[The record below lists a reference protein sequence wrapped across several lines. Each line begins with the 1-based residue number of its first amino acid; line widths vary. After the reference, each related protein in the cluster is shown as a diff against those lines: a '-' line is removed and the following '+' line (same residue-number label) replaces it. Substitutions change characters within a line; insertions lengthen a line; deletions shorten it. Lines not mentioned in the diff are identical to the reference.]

1 MQVRSVIRAVVLLVF
16 VVESFAV
23 GASKDAKP
31 MLRIDAGGHMGGP
44 TFMAFTPDGRYL
56 VTSGQGKAA
65 RIRDLRTGAEHVTRP
80 QIGETGWVGKL
91 AAAALSPGD
100 DAFVLSGAFSH
111 RSMRLLVVDVSTG
124 RLKTWITLP
133 KGCLG
138 PVAMAFS
145 PDGRWLA
152 LGNQIVNADIVML
165 ERRGSNAWELVRT
178 LKEHNTGQGYQRADR
193 ISFAPTG
200 DRFASSGYD
209 RSLRLWR
216 RTGGTW
222 QCHYRKKGFRAGKSF
237 NYSPDGRLLAWGEK
251 RNVVLCNADTGEI
264 VRSIECVPEGHGNAG
279 RVAFAPDGRRL
290 LVGTLWQSRRRVS
303 AFICSVSDGRVL
315 ATFGRHRHRVTH
327 VAWSPDGQFAATSDS
342 FGDIYVWRAATGEMV
357 HDFSCKA
364 EGMRSIAWARDGRRA
379 VAFGRRTMQSWDE
392 VPEKRPLHQSF
403 DLSELALADITTR
416 SATDSDEWQRGVR
429 ERDGWSLK
437 LVGQPGH
444 DGARVE
450 IQEHGRA
457 QRTIQRDY
465 HRMTWAFL
473 GDQRV
478 AIVSSRGELR
488 GLWLWDAK
496 SGSRVRQFTGALHG
510 YLDALAPS
518 PDDRFLAAARDDGT
532 VLTWNVE
539 TGEPLL
545 SLFVAKDREWVAWT
559 PEGYYACSVQGD
571 QYIGWHVNQGPD
583 KLAKFY
589 RARQFAKQFHRPDI
603 VRRVIETGDTKEAIR
618 LANKAPGRTA
628 KKQIKTADIAR
639 HEPPEV
645 AITSPKD
652 GAVVDQTTVRVVA
665 TVRATAGNPVER
677 VTILVNG
684 KPIDATRGFAGVATS
699 ESATTDGAT
708 TVSQDVTLSPGENII
723 GVVAANA
730 YSTSAPQMI
739 AVTCRMQDVRKPDL
753 YVLAIGVSEYK
764 NPQYNLKSAHADAEA
779 IADALK
785 QQQGKLFGRAQ
796 ARVLTNQKASRGD
809 ILDGVDWLL
818 KETTQRDLAIMFI
831 AGHGKRDSRGNYYFL
846 PHEADIDRLRRTGVP
861 WTELQSVLADLP
873 SKRLLFV
880 DTCHAGAVT
889 GARTRSADSLTD
901 AIRDLIADEVGAV
914 VMAASTGREL
924 SHERDDWGH
933 GAFTK
938 ALLEGFEGKADYNG
952 DGAVYLTELDAYV
965 TDRVKA
971 LTKGAQHPT
980 TNKPSTV
987 RSFPIVSTGLGRPAP
1002 AEAALGAVAAAAVPT
1017 AQEGPTRLVVQIE
1030 PPGATVLVDGKSMEL
1045 KQDGRVLFTD
1055 VTPGSHMLDVRK
1067 EGYAKLEKLLA
1078 VPAGGMDG
1086 KVKLAALRQIVTLH
1100 TKSGGKLDG
1109 ELVSRTDES
1118 ITFLWRGK
1126 RKMTLPKAQCARV
1139 ELGKAEPQAAS
1150 TFEAVRA
1157 LRR

>member
-1 MQVRSVIRAVVLLVF
+1 MQVCSVIRAVVLLVL

-23 GASKDAKP
+23 GASKDAEP
-31 MLRIDAGGHMGGP
+31 MLRIDPGGHLGGP
-44 TFMAFTPDGRYL
+44 SFMAFTPDGRYL

-65 RIRDLRTGAEHVTRP
+65 RIRDLRTGAAHVIRP
-80 QIGETGWVGKL
+80 YIGGSGWVGTL
-91 AAAALSPGD
+91 GTAALSPGD
-100 DAFVLSGAFSH
+100 GAFVLWGAFVR
-111 RSMRLLVVDVSTG
+111 RSMHLLAADVTTG
-124 RLKTWITLP
+124 RLKTWIALP
-133 KGCLG
+133 TGWLST
-138 PVAMAFS
+138 VSMAFS

-152 LGNQIVNADIVML
+152 LGNQSPNADIVMF
-165 ERRGSNAWELVRT
+165 ERRGSNDWELVQT
-178 LKEHNTGQGYQRADR
+178 LKEHNIKQGGLRVDR

-200 DRFASSGYD
+200 DGFASSGFD

-222 QCHYRKKGFRAGKSF
+222 QCYYRKEQFNAGKSF
-237 NYSPDGRLLAWGEK
+237 NYSPDGRLLAWGVG
-251 RNVVLCNADTGEI
+251 RIVVLCNAVTGEI
-264 VRSIECVPEGHGNAG
+264 VRSIVCVPEGHDNASH
-279 RVAFAPDGRRL
+279 VAFAPDDQRL
-290 LVGTLWQSRRRVS
+290 LVGTYARSRWRVS

-315 ATFGRHRHRVTH
+315 ATFERHRQKVTH
-327 VAWSPDGQFAATSDS
+327 GVWSPDGQLVATSDAL
-342 FGDIYVWRAATGEMV
+342 GDIYVWRAATGELV

-364 EGMRSIAWARDGRRA
+364 EGVQSVAWARDGRRA
-379 VAFGRRTMQSWDE
+379 VAFGRMTLSSWDE
-392 VPEKRPLHQSF
+392 VPEKRPLHQWF
-403 DLSELALADITTR
+403 DLSELALSDIT
-416 SATDSDEWQRGVR
+416 SQSDTDSGECQRGMPK
-429 ERDGWSLK
+429 RDGWSLK
-437 LVGQPGH
+437 LIGRSGQA
-444 DGARVE
+444 GAHVE
-450 IQEHGRA
+450 IQAPGRT
-457 QRTIQRDY
+457 QCTIQGDP
-465 HRMTWAFL
+465 HGLTWAFL
-473 GDQRV
+473 RDQRI
-478 AIVSSRGELR
+478 AILGRHGELR
-488 GLWLWDAK
+488 GFGLWDAK

-510 YLDALAPS
+510 YVRALAPS
-518 PDDRFLAAARDDGT
+518 PDDRFLAAALTDGT
-532 VLTWNVE
+532 VLIWSVE
-539 TGEPLL
+539 TGRPLL
-545 SLFVAKDREWVAWT
+545 SLFVAKDREWVVWT
-559 PEGYYACSVQGD
+559 PEGYYACSVKGD

-665 TVRATAGNPVER
+665 TVRATADCPVER
-677 VTILVNG
+677 VTILVDG
-684 KPIDATRGFAGVATS
+684 KPIDVTRGFAGVATNKN
-699 ESATTDGAT
+699 ATSDGAT
-708 TVSQDVTLSPGENII
+708 TVTQDVTLSPGENII

-730 YSTSAPQMI
+730 YSTSTPQMI
-739 AVTCRMQDVRKPDL
+739 AVTCRMQAVRKPGL

-779 IADALK
+779 IAAALK
-785 QQQGKLFGRAQ
+785 QQQGKLFGRVQ

-831 AGHGKRDSRGNYYFL
+831 AGHGKRDNRGNYYFL

-889 GARTRSADSLTD
+889 GGRTRSADSLTD
-901 AIRDLIADEVGAV
+901 AIRDLVADEVGAV